1 MSHTL
6 CPRASVSATGH
17 ARVHEAAQRR
27 APRSWLTAQARMGTQ
42 HVARSHDRRGA
53 ANAALRGIGR
63 SNEFRPATL
72 RNRDSLLADV
82 PSGDL
87 STQLEDGYR

>member
-6 CPRASVSATGH
+6 CPRASVSASSY
-17 ARVHEAAQRR
+17 ALVHEAAQRR
-27 APRSWLTAQARMGTQ
+27 APRSWLTAQARTGTQ
-42 HVARSHDRRGA
+42 RVPQSHDRRGA
-53 ANAALRGIGR
+53 ANAALRGIGS
-63 SNEFRPATL
+63 SNKFRRATL

-87 STQLEDGYR
+87 STHVEDGYR